1 MDVTTVEFDRQYR
14 TNSSEGYHLRDVQG
28 NLARLDLHFA
38 SSNVYA
44 SLVLRRDLAEAEI
57 LSLIKHVDEALVMSA
72 ETPRDDFY
80 VSVYR
85 GDEVGFFSDD
95 FHAGHGQQVRL
106 RPGGTLERNLDDM
119 DDSDEFV
126 SP

>member
-14 TNSSEGYHLRDVQG
+14 TDSSEGYHLRDAQG
-28 NLARLDLHFA
+28 NLACLDLHFA
-38 SSNVYA
+38 TANVYA
-44 SLVLRRDLAEAEI
+44 SLVLRRDLVEAEI
-57 LSLIKHVDEALVMSA
+57 LSLIKRIDEALVLSA

-95 FHAGHGQQVRL
+95 FHARHGREVRL
-106 RPGGTLERNLDDM
+106 RPGGELERDLEDL
-119 DDSDEFV
+119 DDSD
-126 SP
+126 